1 MKNRTLMR
9 KILLSLLLF
18 SLCGSMIFAQEPLE
32 INDVERVPLGNLTYQ
47 WRNIYDRTPLHGKC
61 RIILSFSSYLIANF
75 NKDGILDGAYEEYK
89 DNRLF
94 KKLTYVKGRAKGKG
108 YEYYY
113 DGSLLKEYS
122 YNEQGKLDGIMVEYG
137 HARRTERDYKNGKID
152 GQERIFD
159 SNGNLITY
167 VSYSNDM
174 RHGPFRIYEEG
185 GDDMPPF
192 IREGYTWGW
201 NGKKGKYKETWA
213 QSGKPKCI
221 EHYTENGEKTG
232 LWQEWDYNG
241 KLIREENYA
250 EMPYYTV
257 MFDSNGYP
265 TKRYYYKED
274 LSTNSVQYFYPGTD
288 KVMKEEYNIDFRNF
302 KRDYR
307 QFYEDGMIQE
317 EGHMKGGE
325 VVFSKE
331 YYRNRQLKCVKKI
344 QRIYGYDILTVTELY
359 DEEGKPLPIPSG
371 TF

>member
-1 MKNRTLMR
+1 MR

-18 SLCGSMIFAQEPLE
+18 SLCGSIIFAQEPLE

-61 RIILSFSSYLIANF
+61 RIILSYSSYLIANF
-75 NKDGILDGAYEEYK
+75 NKDGILDGAYEEYEEK
-89 DNRLF
+89 RLF
-94 KKLTYVKGRAKGKG
+94 KKLTYVKGRPKGKG

-113 DGSLLKEYS
+113 DGSLSKEYFW
-122 YNEQGKLDGIMVEYG
+122 NKQGNLDGMMVEYG

-159 SNGNLITY
+159 SHGNLITY
-167 VSYSNDM
+167 ISYSNDM

-185 GDDMPPF
+185 GTDMPPF
-192 IREGYTWGW
+192 IKEGYTWGW
-201 NGKKGKYKETWA
+201 NGKKGEYKETWA
-213 QSGKPKCI
+213 QNGKPKCI
-221 EHYTENGEKTG
+221 EHYTENGDKTG
-232 LWQEWDYNG
+232 LWQEWDENG

-274 LSTNSVQYFYPGTD
+274 LSTNSVHYFYPGTD

-331 YYRNRQLKCVKKI
+331 YYKNRQMKCVKKI

-359 DEEGKPLPIPSG
+359 DETGKPLPIPSG